1 LPIEHCGPNLT
12 SKVASLPEKFDNTS
26 KLTFVTSFFHIYNEE
41 YDENK
46 TIPWRVERFREIA
59 STGIHLCV
67 YTCPLLRPEIEK
79 LVAEFPD
86 NVRLMKVMEISETAV
101 AGFVQQ
107 YKIEPDQCPL
117 QAKLAPDTVTQ
128 DCQAKP
134 VRLGLHIA
142 LVQLP
147 QVRNET
153 KDVADYMIVINSKTE
168 FMCHT
173 ISENPWGSTHFAW
186 IDFNISHVFHDKP
199 RSLRFLEWLGSRDYF
214 EDTCFVIPGCWD
226 KWTGEHVHEIT
237 DRIHWR
243 FCGGFFLGDAASIRH
258 FHHLYLEHFPRFMA
272 ETHTLVWEVNFW
284 AWLEHASDW
293 FPPENTPAS
302 LRFLPYKHTWYKA
315 DHNDTIIC
323 DMWARTFSR
332 RLLDISVVNTTEYD
346 YPKIDG
352 YHASSAAYLFHEGE
366 HWLNTRYVNYWYY
379 ADGWYMF
386 YDGTNIIR
394 SKNVLSKLST
404 QYIPLDYRE
413 ISETID
419 LPSYEMYSRGI
430 EDVRLYSFEGGVKY
444 IATTVGYHSTS
455 GNRMIVGNYN
465 TDTLELS
472 DSHLIEPPTDTFSE
486 KNWVPLVLD
495 NPDSIYHGRE
505 LFIYQWGPF
514 EVGEISE
521 DNHQLHIVYREDS
534 TRHAPFFHKMKGS
547 ANFVDTGKVLVGVVH
562 FSEELRPRHYFH
574 VLVELDRTTLEPI
587 RYSDPFYFDHVSI
600 EFCIGFAVTT
610 DDYLFWISRMDR
622 DPLLVRVPIETM
634 NYV

>member
-1 LPIEHCGPNLT
+1 MERSFRLT
-12 SKVASLPEKFDNTS
+12 FLNEVEESNNTS

-86 NVRLMKVMEISETAV
+86 NVRLMKVMEISETAA
-101 AGFVQQ
+101 AGFVDID
-107 YKIEPDQCPL
+107 KENI
-117 QAKLAPDTVTQ
+117 
-128 DCQAKP
+128 
-134 VRLGLHIA
+134 
-142 LVQLP
+142 QLP

-237 DRIHWR
+237 DRIFWR
-243 FCGGFFLGDAASIRH
+243 FCGGFFLGDAASIQR
-258 FHHLYLEHFPRFMA
+258 FHHLYLEHFPRFLA

-284 AWLEHASDW
+284 AWLEHASEW
-293 FPPENTPAS
+293 FVSSGDN
-302 LRFLPYKHTWYKA
+302 YKHTWYKA

-332 RLLDISVVNTTEYD
+332 RLLDFTGANTTEYD

-352 YHASSAAYLFHEGE
+352 YNASSAAYLFHEGE

-379 ADGWYMF
+379 DDGWYMF

-404 QYIPLDYRE
+404 QYITLDYRE
-413 ISETID
+413 ICETID
-419 LPSYEMYSRGI
+419 LPSYDTYSRGI
-430 EDVRLYSFEGGVKY
+430 EDLRLYSFDGRVKY
-444 IATTVGYHSTS
+444 IATTVGYHSNG
-455 GNRMIVGNYN
+455 GNHMIMGNYN
-465 TDTLELS
+465 TDTLNLT
-472 DSHLIEPPTDTFSE
+472 DSHLIEPPTDTFLE

-505 LFIYQWGPF
+505 LFIYKWGPF
-514 EVGEISE
+514 EVGEIREGS
-521 DNHQLHIVYREDS
+521 HKLHIVYREDS

-574 VLVELDRTTLEPI
+574 MLVELDRTTLEPI

-610 DDYLFWISRMDR
+610 DDYLFWISRKDR
-622 DPLLVRVPIETM
+622 DPLLVRVPVQTM
-634 NYV
+634 NDV